1 MEAEDVVQDVFVKM
15 LETEVIIPAEKMRA
29 WMYRVSIRR
38 YIDRYRHYLEILRK
52 EFFGK
57 DLVNPFENED
67 YELLR
72 SMIEALPLKEA
83 TLLELYYFQDFT
95 VKEIAQIMSY
105 SVSKVKIQ
113 LMRSRAKLR
122 KELEKKGYRNG
133 NI

>member
-1 MEAEDVVQDVFVKM
+1 M
-15 LETEVIIPAEKMRA
+15 
-29 WMYRVSIRR
+29 
-38 YIDRYRHYLEILRK
+38 EILRK